1 MVWSLQ
7 TVGATYLYNK
17 SAPVNY
23 SFIYQYTGTDQT
35 INIPSNISSN
45 VNIKCWGA
53 GGATQ
58 GFGILKTMYQTG
70 WGGGGGYTEA
80 NFTRASMAGQTLT
93 IIVGQGGQTTNST
106 TITANTYGGGGG
118 QGQNWGV
125 DANWGSASGGGRS
138 AVRLPGPIEIIT
150 AGGGGGGG
158 GTLRASTTASSG
170 VGSGG
175 AGGGLTGGNAQYA
188 SPLPGLS
195 TVNADVRYDGSGGT
209 PSVAGRVGINSFT
222 STAGTIGGQFYGGF
236 GALYGAGGGGGYF
249 GGGCGGISYTSG
261 TNQFIFGG
269 GGGGSS
275 YVNTSYGTQVNML
288 QGSNNTVAGTAFFP
302 SGYTSST
309 IGSGGAQSAAN
320 RGTNGNAGLP
330 GLVVISYT
338 V

>member
-17 SAPVNY
+17 TPVNY
-23 SFIYQYTGTDQT
+23 SFIYSYTGSNQT
-35 INIPSNISSN
+35 ITIPSNISSN

-58 GFGILKTMYQTG
+58 GYGLLGTMFQTG

-80 NFTRASMAGQTLT
+80 NFTQASMAGQTLT
-93 IIVGQGGQTTNST
+93 IIVGQGGLTVNNTTLS
-106 TITANTYGGGGG
+106 ANTYGGGGG

-125 DANWGSASGGGRS
+125 DTNWGSASGGGRS
-138 AVRLPGPIEIIT
+138 AVRLPGSIEIIT

-175 AGGGLTGGNAQYA
+175 AGGGSTGGNAQYA

-195 TVNADVRYDGSGGT
+195 VTADVRYDGSGGT
-209 PSVAGRVGINSFT
+209 PSVAGRVGNNSFT
-222 STAGTIGGQFYGGF
+222 NTSGTIGGQFYGGF
-236 GALYGAGGGGGYF
+236 GALYGAGGGGGYY

-275 YVNTSYGTQVNML
+275 YVNTLYGTQVNML
-288 QGSNNTVAGTAFFP
+288 QGSNNIVAGTTFLP
-302 SGYTSST
+302 SGYTSAN
-309 IGSGGAQSAAN
+309 IGSGGAQQPTN
-320 RGTNGNAGLP
+320 RASNGNPGLP